1 MNIPA
6 PSVAEV
12 TAPAHWRIVDFIS
25 DLHLQ
30 ASEPRTVQAWKHYLA
45 TTPADAIFLL
55 GDVFE
60 VWVGDDALDDRG
72 GDAASA
78 EEAAFERDCIA
89 ALHASASQGRAL
101 YFLHGNRDFLLG
113 EQAARRAGM
122 TLLIDPSVLVFGAVQ
137 GQPMRWLLSHGDA
150 LCLDDRDYQ
159 ALRAQLRAPEWQ
171 QRFLGQTLAQRRAF
185 ARNLRAQSEARK
197 QASVTQGGHPSETYA
212 DADAALTLTW
222 LRDARASTLIH
233 GHTHQPA
240 DHPVDG
246 EPGHGSSAPLT
257 RIVLSDWHLDGATE
271 RAEVLRL
278 SLAHPKDATQV
289 RRLSL
294 SEALAPAH
302 AG

>member
-6 PSVAEV
+6 PSLAEV
-12 TAPAHWRIVDFIS
+12 TAPAQWRVVDFIS

-45 TTPADAIFLL
+45 HTQADAIFLL

-60 VWVGDDALDDRG
+60 VWVGDDALDEPA
-72 GDAASA
+72 GDSAA

-89 ALHASASQGRAL
+89 ALQASAKQGRAL

-113 EQAARRAGM
+113 AQAAQRAGM
-122 TLLIDPSVLVFGAVQ
+122 SLLADPSVLVFGQAH
-137 GQPMRWLLSHGDA
+137 GLPTRWLLSHGDA

-171 QRFLGQTLAQRRAF
+171 QRFLAQPLAQRRAF
-185 ARNLRAQSEARK
+185 ARGLRAQSEARK
-197 QASVTQGGHPSETYA
+197 QASATQGGHASETYA
-212 DADAALTLTW
+212 DADPALTLAW
-222 LRDARASTLIH
+222 LRTARAGTLIH

-240 DHPVDG
+240 DHRVEG
-246 EPGHGSSAPLT
+246 EPGDDTQGPLT
-257 RIVLSDWHLDGATE
+257 RIVLSDWHLDGANE

-278 SLAHPKDATQV
+278 SLAQGETEPRVQ
-289 RRLSL
+289 RLPL
-294 SEALAPAH
+294 AEALATTH
-302 AG
+302 AR

>member
-6 PSVAEV
+6 PSIAEV
-12 TAPAHWRIVDFIS
+12 TAPAHWRVVDFIS

-30 ASEPRTVQAWKHYLA
+30 ASEPRTVQAWKQYLA
-45 TTPADAIFLL
+45 NTPADAIFLL

-60 VWVGDDALDDRG
+60 VWVGDDAMDDPG
-72 GDAASA
+72 ADEASA

-113 EQAARRAGM
+113 EQAALRAGM
-122 TLLIDPSVLVFGAVQ
+122 TLLADPAVLVFGAAQ
-137 GQPMRWLLSHGDA
+137 GQPARWLLSHGDA

-171 QRFLGQTLAQRRAF
+171 QRFLAQTLAQRWAF
-185 ARNLRAQSEARK
+185 ARGLRAQSEARK
-197 QASVTQGGHPSETYA
+197 QASAAQDGHPSETYA
-212 DADAALTLTW
+212 DADPALTLAW
-222 LRDARASTLIH
+222 LQTARASTLIH
-233 GHTHQPA
+233 GHTHRPA
-240 DHPVDG
+240 DHPVEG
-246 EPGHGSSAPLT
+246 EPGSGTSGPLT

-278 SLAHPKDATQV
+278 SLAQAGDAAQL
-289 RRLSL
+289 RRLPL
-294 SEALAPAH
+294 SEALAPTH

>member
-12 TAPAHWRIVDFIS
+12 TAPAHWRVVDFIS

-30 ASEPRTVQAWKHYLA
+30 ASEPRTVQAWKQYLA
-45 TTPADAIFLL
+45 STPANAIFLL

-60 VWVGDDALDDRG
+60 VWVGDDALDDPG
-72 GDAASA
+72 ADEASA
-78 EEAAFERDCIA
+78 EETALKRDCIA
-89 ALHASASQGRAL
+89 ALHACAGQGRAL

-113 EQAARRAGM
+113 EQAAQRAGM
-122 TLLIDPSVLVFGAVQ
+122 TLLTDPSVLVFGQAQ
-137 GQPMRWLLSHGDA
+137 GRPARWLLSHGDA

-171 QRFLGQTLAQRRAF
+171 QRFLAQPLAQRWAF
-185 ARNLRAQSEARK
+185 ARGLRAQSEARK
-197 QASVTQGGHPSETYA
+197 LASAAEGVHTRETYA
-212 DADAALTLTW
+212 DADPALTLAW
-222 LRDARASTLIH
+222 LQTARASTLIH

-240 DHPVDG
+240 DHPVAG
-246 EPGHGSSAPLT
+246 EPGKNTPGPLT

-278 SLAHPKDATQV
+278 SLAQAEDAAQV
-289 RRLSL
+289 RRLPL
-294 SEALAPAH
+294 SEAMAPAR
-302 AG
+302 AS